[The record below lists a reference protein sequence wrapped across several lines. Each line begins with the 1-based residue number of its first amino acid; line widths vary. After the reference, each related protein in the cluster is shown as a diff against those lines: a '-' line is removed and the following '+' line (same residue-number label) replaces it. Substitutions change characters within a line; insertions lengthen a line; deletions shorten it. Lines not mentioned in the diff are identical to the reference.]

1 MSYPKRRVEGAFN
14 TFAEEYDGVAGKS
27 MTFFADLLVRDLQ
40 IPENPRV
47 LDVGCGTG
55 ISTFRLMQRV
65 QGRGMFY
72 GIDISQKMLDLA
84 GRRATELGYANV
96 EFNSG
101 DAEQLDFPESSFDL
115 VISNQ
120 AFFFFSDKQKA
131 LNEMF
136 RVLSPTGQ
144 IALLFFAEPSSK
156 EIKEIYV
163 QVRNRHTKSVMP
175 KKSLKLIDLEE
186 THELFD
192 KSGFRNTR
200 IFGVHQIDYV
210 DPSKYIPTL
219 ESPQSLFRINLSLEL
234 AEIVVKETKE
244 EMMRVRT
251 NKGFKVTTYYILAYG
266 QKI

>member
-1 MSYPKRRVEGAFN
+1 MLYPKRRVEAAFN
-14 TFAEEYDGVAGKS
+14 SFAKEYDDVAGKS
-27 MTFFADLLVRDLQ
+27 MTFFADLLIRDLQ

-72 GIDISQKMLDLA
+72 GIDISQKMLDSSR
-84 GRRATELGYANV
+84 RRAAELGYANV
-96 EFNSG
+96 EFNKG

-120 AFFFFSDKQKA
+120 AFFFFPDKQKA

-136 RVLSPTGQ
+136 RVLRPTGQ
-144 IALLFFAEPSSK
+144 IALLFFAEPSLK

-163 QVRNRHTKSVMP
+163 KVRNRHTNSVTT
-175 KKSLKLIDLEE
+175 KKSSKLIDLEE

-192 KSGFRNTR
+192 KSGFKKTR

-210 DPSKYIPTL
+210 DPSKYIATL
-219 ESPQSLFRINLSLEL
+219 ESPQSLFRINLPSEL
-234 AEIVVKETKE
+234 AEMVVKETKE

-251 NKGFKVTTYYILAYG
+251 DKGFKVTTYYILAYD
-266 QKI
+266 QKS